1 MPKILSIFGT
11 RPEAIKMA
19 PVIKE
24 LEKRRNDLTSI
35 VCVTA
40 QHREMLDQVLSTFKI
55 RPDYDLDIME
65 SGQDPLQIT
74 CAVLTG
80 LRSVLQETR
89 PDLVLVHGD
98 TTTTMAAALASFYF
112 RTQVGHVEAG
122 LRTKNK
128 FAPYPEEMNRRVAG
142 AIADLHFAPTPGARQ
157 NLIEEAVD
165 PKTIYVTGN
174 TVVDALF
181 AALAIIE
188 EDPGIRDRFSEQ
200 FSYLNPEKKL
210 ILVTGHRRENF
221 GEGFENIC
229 RALAEVAAIHP
240 EVQILY
246 PVHLN
251 PNVCRPVRKT
261 LGNMEGAN
269 ILLIDPVEYL
279 PFVYLMNRS
288 YMIVTDSGGIQEEAP
303 SLRKPVLVMR
313 DVTERPEGVQAG
325 TIRIAGT
332 RTARIR
338 SSIELLLSD
347 KDEYQ
352 KMTSAA
358 NPYGDGKAAERIVG
372 IIHDH
377 FSGSQF

>member
-24 LEKRRNDLTSI
+24 LERRPDDFTSI

-40 QHREMLDQVLSTFKI
+40 QHREMLDQVLSAFKI
-55 RPDYDLDIME
+55 RPHYDLDIMK

-80 LRSVLQETR
+80 LRSVIEETR

-112 RTQVGHVEAG
+112 RTKVGHVEAG

-165 PKTIYVTGN
+165 PKTIHVTGN

-188 EDPGIRDRFSEQ
+188 EDPGLQDRFAEQ
-200 FSYLNPEKKL
+200 FSYLNPHKKL
-210 ILVTGHRRENF
+210 IVVTGHRRENF
-221 GEGFENIC
+221 GEGLQNIC
-229 RALAEVAAIHP
+229 SALAKVAANHP

-251 PNVCRPVRKT
+251 PNVYGPVRKT

-303 SLRKPVLVMR
+303 SLGKPVLVMR
-313 DVTERPEGVQAG
+313 DVTERPEGAQAG
-325 TIRIAGT
+325 VVKLIGT
-332 RTARIR
+332 GVREIY
-338 SSIELLLSD
+338 SSISRLISD
-347 KDEYQ
+347 AAAYKQ
-352 KMTSAA
+352 MTSSR
-358 NPYGDGKAAERIVG
+358 NPYGDGKAAQRIVD
-372 IIHDH
+372 IIHAI
-377 FSGSQF
+377 FRVER

>member
-24 LEKRRNDLTSI
+24 LERRRNDLTSI

-55 RPDYDLDIME
+55 SPDYDLDIME

-80 LRSVLQETR
+80 LRSVLEETR

-122 LRTKNK
+122 LRTRNK

-142 AIADLHFAPTPGARQ
+142 AIADLHFAPTPRARQ

-188 EDPGIRDRFSEQ
+188 EDPGIRDRFAEQ

-229 RALAEVAAIHP
+229 RSLAEVAAIHP

-269 ILLIDPVEYL
+269 IFLIDPVDYL

-303 SLRKPVLVMR
+303 SLGKPVLVMR

-325 TIRIAGT
+325 IVKVIGT
-332 RTARIR
+332 KVREIC
-338 SSIELLLSD
+338 SSISRLISD
-347 KDEYQ
+347 AAAYKQ
-352 KMTSAA
+352 MTSSR
-358 NPYGDGKAAERIVG
+358 NPYGDGKAAQRIVD
-372 IIHDH
+372 IIHEI
-377 FSGSQF
+377 FKI

>member
-1 MPKILSIFGT
+1 
-11 RPEAIKMA
+11 
-19 PVIKE
+19 
-24 LEKRRNDLTSI
+24 
-35 VCVTA
+35 
-40 QHREMLDQVLSTFKI
+40 MLDQVLSAFKI
-55 RPDYDLDIME
+55 RPHYDLDIMK

-80 LRSVLQETR
+80 LRSVIEETR

-112 RTQVGHVEAG
+112 RTKVGHVEAG

-165 PKTIYVTGN
+165 PKTIHVTGN

-188 EDPGIRDRFSEQ
+188 EDPGLQDRFAEQ
-200 FSYLNPEKKL
+200 FSYLNPHKKL
-210 ILVTGHRRENF
+210 IVVTGHRRENF
-221 GEGFENIC
+221 GEGLQNIC
-229 RALAEVAAIHP
+229 SALAKVAANHP

-251 PNVCRPVRKT
+251 PNVYGPVRKT

-303 SLRKPVLVMR
+303 SLGKPVLVMR
-313 DVTERPEGVQAG
+313 DVTERPEGAQAG
-325 TIRIAGT
+325 VVKLIGT
-332 RTARIR
+332 GVREIY
-338 SSIELLLSD
+338 SSISRLISD
-347 KDEYQ
+347 AAAYKQ
-352 KMTSAA
+352 MTSSR
-358 NPYGDGKAAERIVG
+358 NPYGDGKAAQRIVD
-372 IIHDH
+372 IIHAI
-377 FSGSQF
+377 FRVER